1 MDARGDRRI
10 RVLWEEGSDLVF
22 PAIWEAPPAQPRAE
36 HRLLSLGLLHVT
48 STGVLPGSCMPSV
61 APPPKITVRGPRLDL
76 EAAVSAAAGVH
87 FAELFEALRMR
98 VRLPVQ
104 KYAQLLGTSRRTLYN
119 WLETERPRGVAVDR
133 IERISELVD
142 ALERHVSTSEI
153 QELLDPEV
161 ADSLGALL
169 LDQGF
174 DAASERVRLLIEAAD
189 RPRIALRLDALA
201 DEAEGEPP
209 GATAD
214 ELRAAFAAFGE
225 QRPPRPSP
233 KYPPPELTH

>member
-1 MDARGDRRI
+1 M
-10 RVLWEEGSDLVF
+10 WEEGSDLVL
-22 PAIWEAPPAQPRAE
+22 PAIWEAPPPQPPME
-36 HRLLSLGLLHVT
+36 TLLFVGVSSAT
-48 STGVLPGSCMPSV
+48 STEALPGPCMWSARRRV
-61 APPPKITVRGPRLDL
+61 TVRGPRLDL
-76 EAAVSAAAGVH
+76 EAAVSTAAGVH
-87 FAELFEALRMR
+87 FAERFEALRRR

-104 KYAQLLGTSRRTLYN
+104 KYAKLLGTSRRTLYH
-119 WLETERPRGVAVDR
+119 WLETERPREAAVDR

-142 ALERHVSTSEI
+142 ALERHVATSEI

-189 RPRIALRLDALA
+189 RPRIALRLDALE

-214 ELRAAFAAFGE
+214 ELQVAFAAFGE

-233 KYPPPELTH
+233 RTQPPELTH